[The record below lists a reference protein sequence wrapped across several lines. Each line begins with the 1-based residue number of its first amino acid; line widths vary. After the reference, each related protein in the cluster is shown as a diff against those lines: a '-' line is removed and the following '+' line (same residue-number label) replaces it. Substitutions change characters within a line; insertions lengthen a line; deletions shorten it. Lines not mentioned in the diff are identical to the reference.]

1 MVGIKLYQPEE
12 IICNYVKSWGITD
25 DKTISDMQ
33 KKLAIP
39 VRKSIHHLI
48 FDLEKILQN
57 QQQKLFPEI
66 ELSPEHLIAVI
77 KMIYLQQKL
86 YNDFNIFSLPQG
98 KKRKNFQ
105 EIILDNYK
113 KYQLPVIT
121 PAKMPAQSIRVIN
134 LYFTIRQKIK
144 KKLREFYAFFKNKK
158 K

>member
-33 KKLAIP
+33 KKLANP

-48 FDLEKILQN
+48 FDLEKILQS

-66 ELSPEHLIAVI
+66 ELSPEYLIAVI

-98 KKRKNFQ
+98 KKRKIFQ

-144 KKLREFYAFFKNKK
+144 KKLREFHAFFKKKNK
-158 K
+158 